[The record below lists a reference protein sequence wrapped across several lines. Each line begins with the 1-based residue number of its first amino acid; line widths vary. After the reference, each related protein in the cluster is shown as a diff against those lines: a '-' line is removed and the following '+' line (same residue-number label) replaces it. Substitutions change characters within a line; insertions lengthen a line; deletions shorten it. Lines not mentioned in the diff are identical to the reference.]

1 MKKFMYN
8 CVEFYPFIWGNSNE
22 EKGVKIHTKTCTKQ
36 TMKLSIAF
44 LLAFWYPIFLSV
56 CFTSLYCYCC
66 NPCASLLGRKRKKKA
81 PLLPN

>member
-1 MKKFMYN
+1 MWKSILNLGKFKRGKVSEN
-8 CVEFYPFIWGNSNE
+8 PHNLHFQI
-22 EKGVKIHTKTCTKQ
+22 

-44 LLAFWYPIFLSV
+44 LLAFWYPIFLSL